1 MADIIDLRGKTTE
14 STPTPVYYNY
24 EIHLKPVEGQAEPT
38 VLKDHGFLIAN
49 GAFYAIG
56 RGPSG
61 SVELMTAAN
70 SDQVN
75 YVCSTGQYNHVGKF
89 DS

>member
-1 MADIIDLRGKTTE
+1 MAEIVDIRGKTMETP
-14 STPTPVYYNY
+14 PTPVYYNY
-24 EIHLKPVEGQAEPT
+24 EIHLKAPEGVKPT
-38 VLKDHGFLIAN
+38 VIKDHGFLIAN

-61 SVELMTAAN
+61 AVELMAAAN
-70 SDQVN
+70 ADQVEF
-75 YVCSTGQYNHVGKF
+75 VCSTGQYNHVGKF

>member
-1 MADIIDLRGKTTE
+1 MADIVDIRGKTME
-14 STPTPVYYNY
+14 SPPTPMYYNY
-24 EIHLKPVEGQAEPT
+24 EIHLKLSEGQTEPT
-38 VLKDHGFLIAN
+38 VLKDYGFLIAN

-70 SDQVN
+70 AEQVN
-75 YVCSTGQYNHVGKF
+75 YVCSTGQYNHTGKF